1 VAEVAVEVLGT
12 QEAALAVRVAVGMQ
26 TAVLLQQIQEE
37 AEVVEEAQALVGM
50 ALQVLSLYAIQT
62 PSMPLYQQQVPQL

>member
-1 VAEVAVEVLGT
+1 
-12 QEAALAVRVAVGMQ
+12 
-26 TAVLLQQIQEE
+26 
-37 AEVVEEAQALVGM
+37 VVEEAQALVGM